1 MSNTEKRKA
10 QTKLLVL
17 GAVMT
22 ALVIILQTIGSV
34 TTFFGPFS
42 SAVALIPIVIGA
54 SLCGSFVGAWLG
66 FVFGMVVLMTGGAAL
81 FWAFDIPGTIITVL
95 LKGTACGLVSAIVY
109 KALSRFNDYIA
120 ALGAAIICPIT
131 NTAIFLLGC
140 YTFFMPYANEIA
152 KQLGMDR
159 AGMALFWALAMGNF
173 LLEILSC
180 VVLSPVVVK
189 ILNIEKKAK
198 I

>member
-10 QTKLLVL
+10 QTKILVL

-22 ALVIILQTIGSV
+22 ALVIVLQAIGSF

-54 SLCGSFVGAWLG
+54 DMCGTAIGAWLG

-81 FWAFDIPGTIITVL
+81 FMGFSVPGAIITVL
-95 LKGTACGLVSAIVY
+95 VKGTACGLMAGLVY
-109 KALSRFNDYIA
+109 KLLSRFNCYIA
-120 ALGAAIICPIT
+120 ALGASLVCPIT
-131 NTAIFLLGC
+131 NTAFFLLGC
-140 YTFFMPYANEIA
+140 YVFFMPYADAIA
-152 KQLGMDR
+152 EKCNLEVT
-159 AGMALFWALAMGNF
+159 GMALFWALAMGNF
-173 LLEILSC
+173 LLEVLSC
-180 VVLSPVVVK
+180 VILSPVVVR

-198 I
+198 V